1 MRPQRPHRR
10 RAAIAFALAA
20 AVFAVS
26 PAHAAAPWAGAPL
39 QALDGSAFSTDQLQG
54 KVVLF
59 VNVASFCGFTK
70 QYAGLQALHE
80 AYAAK
85 GLVVVGVPCN
95 QFGSQ
100 EPGSPEEIA
109 TFCKSEYGVTF
120 PILEK
125 QDVNGKER
133 SALYQQLVSSK
144 AGGGNDI
151 KWNFEKF
158 LIGRTGEVVARYG
171 SRTAPDDAEL
181 KSAIEAALAAKP

>member
-20 AVFAVS
+20 AVFAAS
-26 PAHAAAPWAGAPL
+26 PAEAAAPWAGAPL
-39 QALDGSAFSTDQLQG
+39 QALDGSAFAADQLQG

-70 QYAGLQALHE
+70 QYAGLQALYE
-80 AYAAK
+80 AYASK
-85 GLVVVGVPCN
+85 GLVIVGVPCN

-100 EPGSPEEIA
+100 EPGSPAEIA
-109 TFCKSEYGVTF
+109 TFCRSEYGVTF

-133 SALYQQLVSSK
+133 SPLYQQLIASP
-144 AGGGNDI
+144 AGGGDDI

-158 LIGRTGEVVARYG
+158 LVGRDGSVVARYG
-171 SRTAPDDAEL
+171 SRTAPDDAAL
-181 KSAIEAALAAKP
+181 KTAIEAALAAKP